1 MAAFFRGLLLFLF
14 GAIAGAAGILFLTP
28 SFQVDIRRGDTAIK
42 PLELGPRVAQPTPA
56 PVAVPSVA
64 PKPAAP
70 APTTVATAK
79 PAASPT
85 PAPAPAPVAVTAE
98 PALDFAAIS
107 RYLILWPTAVTVK
120 TPTTVVVNVEGQK
133 PQDLALEAGA
143 VLQLTR
149 VLPTGQLEVRA
160 KGTKFEIKST
170 STDFAAELG
179 KRVSELVAKG
189 TKFDSPYP
197 AASAVA
203 AAPEASAP
211 SATTVA
217 SATPVVA
224 APKRPLTL
232 AERIDVLY
240 GRKAPEPV
248 VPTPVST
255 APAAPA
261 APVVA
266 APATP
271 EPAPAATPVA
281 VATPVVAKPKL
292 PLTLAQRIDILYGR
306 KPPEPE
312 ATPAEV
318 APAATSIAPATAPAA
333 PPAATATAPA
343 PTTVVSPAPAVTPAP
358 DATKVEEKGKDL
370 DRKMNQLFK

>member
-42 PLELGPRVAQPTPA
+42 PLDLGTRVAQPTPVPVVPTPA
-56 PVAVPSVA
+56 PTKAAAPATAVAV
-64 PKPAAP
+64 KPAAP
-70 APTTVATAK
+70 AAPAAPTT
-79 PAASPT
+79 PT
-85 PAPAPAPVAVTAE
+85 TAE

-107 RYLILWPTAVTVK
+107 RHLILWPTAVTVK
-120 TPTTVVVNVEGQK
+120 APTTVVVNVEGQK

-160 KGTKFEIKST
+160 KGAKFEIKSS
-170 STDFAAELG
+170 STDFAVELG

-197 AASAVA
+197 TASATA
-203 AAPEASAP
+203 AAPESPAP
-211 SATTVA
+211 AATTVA
-217 SATPVVA
+217 SAPPVVA

-248 VPTPVST
+248 APSAAPVAPVSPAPAANTPAAST
-255 APAAPA
+255 APA
-261 APVVA
+261 
-266 APATP
+266 
-271 EPAPAATPVA
+271 PAPAADA
-281 VATPVVAKPKL
+281 
-292 PLTLAQRIDILYGR
+292 
-306 KPPEPE
+306 
-312 ATPAEV
+312 
-318 APAATSIAPATAPAA
+318 
-333 PPAATATAPA
+333 
-343 PTTVVSPAPAVTPAP
+343 PAPAVTPAP
-358 DATKVEEKGKDL
+358 ATREAAKVEEKGKDL

>member
-42 PLELGPRVAQPTPA
+42 PLEPGPRVAQTTPA

-79 PAASPT
+79 PAASP
-85 PAPAPAPVAVTAE
+85 PPAPAPVAVTAE

-197 AASAVA
+197 IA
-203 AAPEASAP
+203 AA
-211 SATTVA
+211 V
-217 SATPVVA
+217 
-224 APKRPLTL
+224 
-232 AERIDVLY
+232 
-240 GRKAPEPV
+240 
-248 VPTPVST
+248 
-255 APAAPA
+255 
-261 APVVA
+261 
-266 APATP
+266 ATP

-281 VATPVVAKPKL
+281 VAPVVVAPKG
-292 PLTLAQRIDILYGR
+292 PPTLAQRIDVLYGR
-306 KPPEPE
+306 KPPEPG
-312 ATPAEV
+312 AVV
-318 APAATSIAPATAPAA
+318 APSAPAA
-333 PPAATATAPA
+333 PAAPFAL
-343 PTTVVSPAPAVTPAP
+343 VTPAP
-358 DATKVEEKGKDL
+358 MPAPATPIVPAATPAPAPSPAAAKVEEKGKDL

>member
-42 PLELGPRVAQPTPA
+42 PLDLGTRVAQPTPA
-56 PVAVPSVA
+56 PVVPAPVPPKATAPAPAVAVN
-64 PKPAAP
+64 PAAP
-70 APTTVATAK
+70 AAPAAPSVPTT
-79 PAASPT
+79 PA
-85 PAPAPAPVAVTAE
+85 TAE

-107 RYLILWPTAVTVK
+107 RHLILWPTAVTVK

-255 APAAPA
+255 APAALITPA
-261 APVVA
+261 PMP

-271 EPAPAATPVA
+271 IV
-281 VATPVVAKPKL
+281 
-292 PLTLAQRIDILYGR
+292 
-306 KPPEPE
+306 
-312 ATPAEV
+312 
-318 APAATSIAPATAPAA
+318 
-333 PPAATATAPA
+333 
-343 PTTVVSPAPAVTPAP
+343 PAVTPAP
-358 DATKVEEKGKDL
+358 AAAPASEPTTREAAKVEEKGKDL

>member
-14 GAIAGAAGILFLTP
+14 GALAGAAGILFLTP
-28 SFQVDIRRGDTAIK
+28 SFQVDVRRGDTAIK
-42 PLELGPRVAQPTPA
+42 PIDLGTRVAQPTPA
-56 PVAVPSVA
+56 PEAVA
-64 PKPAAP
+64 PVAP
-70 APTTVATAK
+70 SPTAVATAK
-79 PAASPT
+79 PASTTTA
-85 PAPAPAPVAVTAE
+85 PAPAPAPAAATAE

-107 RYLILWPTAVTVK
+107 RFLILWPTAVTVK

-160 KGTKFEIKST
+160 KGAKFEIKST
-170 STDFAAELG
+170 FTDFAVELG

-197 AASAVA
+197 TGSA
-203 AAPEASAP
+203 AAATAPAAPAP

-217 SATPVVA
+217 AATPVVA

-240 GRKAPEPV
+240 GRKPAEPEVTPAV
-248 VPTPVST
+248 V
-255 APAAPA
+255 APA
-261 APVVA
+261 APVTA
-266 APATP
+266 
-271 EPAPAATPVA
+271 PAPAA
-281 VATPVVAKPKL
+281 
-292 PLTLAQRIDILYGR
+292 
-306 KPPEPE
+306 
-312 ATPAEV
+312 
-318 APAATSIAPATAPAA
+318 AATT
-333 PPAATATAPA
+333 PA
-343 PTTVVSPAPAVTPAP
+343 PTTVVAPAPAVTPAP
-358 DATKVEEKGKDL
+358 APATREAAKVEEKGKDL

>member
-14 GAIAGAAGILFLTP
+14 RAIAGAAGILFLTP

-42 PLELGPRVAQPTPA
+42 PLDLGTRVAQPTPA
-56 PVAVPSVA
+56 PVVPAPVPPKATAPAPAVAVN
-64 PKPAAP
+64 PAAP
-70 APTTVATAK
+70 AAPSVPTT
-79 PAASPT
+79 PA
-85 PAPAPAPVAVTAE
+85 TAE

-107 RYLILWPTAVTVK
+107 RHLILWPTAVTVK
-120 TPTTVVVNVEGQK
+120 SPTTVVVNVEGQK

-197 AASAVA
+197 GAVA
-203 AAPEASAP
+203 PAAATSSAPAAPAA
-211 SATTVA
+211 
-217 SATPVVA
+217 PVVA
-224 APKRPLTL
+224 APKKPLTL

-240 GRKAPEPV
+240 GRKPPEPEAPV
-248 VPTPVST
+248 VPS

-261 APVVA
+261 ALVTPA
-266 APATP
+266 PMPAPATP
-271 EPAPAATPVA
+271 IV
-281 VATPVVAKPKL
+281 
-292 PLTLAQRIDILYGR
+292 
-306 KPPEPE
+306 
-312 ATPAEV
+312 
-318 APAATSIAPATAPAA
+318 
-333 PPAATATAPA
+333 
-343 PTTVVSPAPAVTPAP
+343 PAVTPAP
-358 DATKVEEKGKDL
+358 AAAPASEPTTREAAKVEEKGKDL

>member
-28 SFQVDIRRGDTAIK
+28 SFQVDVRRGDTAIK
-42 PLELGPRVAQPTPA
+42 PLEHGARVAQPSPA
-56 PVAVPSVA
+56 PAAVPPV
-64 PKPAAP
+64 AAP
-70 APTTVATAK
+70 TPTTVATVK
-79 PAASPT
+79 PAAS
-85 PAPAPAPVAVTAE
+85 PAPAPAPAAVTAE

-120 TPTTVVVNVEGQK
+120 APTTVVVNVEGQK

-197 AASAVA
+197 TAAVA
-203 AAPEASAP
+203 
-211 SATTVA
+211 
-217 SATPVVA
+217 
-224 APKRPLTL
+224 
-232 AERIDVLY
+232 
-240 GRKAPEPV
+240 
-248 VPTPVST
+248 
-255 APAAPA
+255 
-261 APVVA
+261 
-266 APATP
+266 ATP
-271 EPAPAATPVA
+271 EPAPAATLA
-281 VATPVVAKPKL
+281 AAAAPVVAKPKL
-292 PLTLAQRIDILYGR
+292 PLTLAQRIDVLYGR

-318 APAATSIAPATAPAA
+318 APAPAPAA

-343 PTTVVSPAPAVTPAP
+343 PTTVVAPAPAVTPAP

>member
-14 GAIAGAAGILFLTP
+14 GALVGAAGILFLTP

-42 PLELGPRVAQPTPA
+42 PIDLGTRVAQPTPA
-56 PVAVPSVA
+56 PAAVEPVA

-79 PAASPT
+79 PAASP
-85 PAPAPAPVAVTAE
+85 PPAPAPVAVTAE

-197 AASAVA
+197 IA
-203 AAPEASAP
+203 AAA
-211 SATTVA
+211 
-217 SATPVVA
+217 
-224 APKRPLTL
+224 
-232 AERIDVLY
+232 
-240 GRKAPEPV
+240 
-248 VPTPVST
+248 
-255 APAAPA
+255 
-261 APVVA
+261 
-266 APATP
+266 ATP

-318 APAATSIAPATAPAA
+318 APAAPSIAPATAPAA
-333 PPAATATAPA
+333 TPAATATAPA
-343 PTTVVSPAPAVTPAP
+343 PTTVVAPAPAVTPAP

>member
-42 PLELGPRVAQPTPA
+42 PLDLGTRVAQPTPA
-56 PVAVPSVA
+56 PVVPAPVPPKATAPAPAVAVN
-64 PKPAAP
+64 PAAP
-70 APTTVATAK
+70 AAPAAPSVPTT
-79 PAASPT
+79 PA
-85 PAPAPAPVAVTAE
+85 TAE

-107 RYLILWPTAVTVK
+107 RHLILWPTAVTVK

-149 VLPTGQLEVRA
+149 VLPTGRLEVRA

-271 EPAPAATPVA
+271 
-281 VATPVVAKPKL
+281 VV
-292 PLTLAQRIDILYGR
+292 
-306 KPPEPE
+306 
-312 ATPAEV
+312 
-318 APAATSIAPATAPAA
+318 
-333 PPAATATAPA
+333 APA
-343 PTTVVSPAPAVTPAP
+343 PTPATPEA
-358 DATKVEEKGKDL
+358 AKVEEKGKDL